1 MIRPRMIGVA
11 VAALVALLA
20 PVAGAGLPTEQ
31 LRGAIE
37 RVVKTLENPLYKGEN
52 RVLERRAAVR
62 KIANEIF
69 DFGEIARRSLGR
81 HWQGRSDA
89 EHEEFVTLFADLLE
103 RSYISKIDQYGG
115 EKIVYTGE
123 KIESDNS
130 VVSTKLVTKNGTEVP
145 IDYRLVKR
153 GERWLVYDVSIE
165 GVSLVSNYRT
175 QFNKI
180 IQTASYAELIRRM
193 KSKQAEVSLD
203 DEPKKKPARRTTGSG
218 AREGDH
224 DQGRPAPLAP
234 SPSGAR
240 PHGRRPRRPVR
251 PPHRSRRLPAR
262 VVLELRGV
270 GGPARHAR
278 REPPHHDGEPG
289 DRPLHQRR
297 GIGAR
302 HRRRRQRLR

>member
-1 MIRPRMIGVA
+1 MIRARMIGVA

-20 PVAGAGLPTEQ
+20 PVAGAGVPTDQ
-31 LRGAIE
+31 LKGAIE

-81 HWQGRSDA
+81 HWQGRTDA
-89 EHEEFVTLFADLLE
+89 EHEEFVSLFADLLE
-103 RSYISKIDQYGG
+103 KSYISKIDQYGG

-130 VVSTKLVTKNGTEVP
+130 VVSTRLITKNGTEVP

-203 DEPKKKPARRTTGSG
+203 DDSKKKPAPRT
-218 AREGDH
+218 
-224 DQGRPAPLAP
+224 Q
-234 SPSGAR
+234 
-240 PHGRRPRRPVR
+240 
-251 PPHRSRRLPAR
+251 
-262 VVLELRGV
+262 
-270 GGPARHAR
+270 
-278 REPPHHDGEPG
+278 
-289 DRPLHQRR
+289 
-297 GIGAR
+297 
-302 HRRRRQRLR
+302 